1 MTDQEQVSLSN
12 LPKITLHKGKDE
24 ALKRK
29 HPWVFS
35 GAVAKAPTTLTDGDL
50 VQVESHS
57 GRFLAIGHYHD
68 GSIKI
73 RLLTYKPEQIDS
85 QFWEQKIQNAL
96 EARKQLALANTNCYR
111 LIHGE
116 GDGLPGLVIDFYHGV
131 AVFQAHTIGM
141 HRVREQFATALQ
153 NVYGSDLVAVYDK
166 SKETLPGNYSSSIT
180 NSYLF
185 GQAQVPHLVQEYGRN
200 FEVDWEKGQKTGFF
214 LDQRENRNLLAHYAK
229 DQSVLNAFCYSGG
242 FSVYA
247 LSSGAA
253 EVTSIDISSKA
264 MALCDRNVA
273 INDGTANHTSLTDDV
288 MKWLKTDEKLFDVV
302 VLDPPAFAKSLSARH
317 RAVQGYKRLNAEG
330 IQRVKPGG
338 LLFTFSCSQVV
349 DRDLFYNTIVAASM
363 EVGRPVRVLHQL
375 TQGADHPVNIF
386 HPEGS
391 YLKGLVL
398 RVD

>member
-1 MTDQEQVSLSN
+1 MTDQVEVTVSN

-35 GAVAKAPTTLTDGDL
+35 GAVSKAPATLIDGDL

-73 RLLTYKPEQIDS
+73 RILTYIQEEIDIN
-85 QFWEQKIQNAL
+85 FWEQKLQNAL
-96 EARKQLALANTNCYR
+96 EARKQLALADTNCYR

-116 GDGLPGLVIDFYHGV
+116 GDGLPGLIVDFYDGV

-141 HRVREQFATALQ
+141 HRIKEQFTEALQ
-153 NVYGSDLVAVYDK
+153 RVYGDELVAVYDK
-166 SKETLPGNYSSSIT
+166 SKETLPGNYSSSISNT
-180 NSYLF
+180 YLF
-185 GQAQVPHLVQEYGRN
+185 GEVQLPHKVKEYNRN

-229 DQSVLNAFCYSGG
+229 DKSVLNAFCYSGG

-247 LSSGAA
+247 LTSGAA

-264 MALCDRNVA
+264 MTLCDQNVA
-273 INDGTANHTSLTDDV
+273 INEGNSNHTSLTDDV
-288 MKWLKTDEKLFDVV
+288 MKWLKTDEKLFDIV

-330 IQRVKPGG
+330 LQRVKPGG